1 MAVIGVLRTLPISS
15 TFHLKLPCMGAVTT
29 VWVVRPS
36 PAILLLRPSS
46 SLIGTEVQ
54 VSLSFL
60 TKPVLEFKSKCLDD
74 KYAYLHWKKKYSG
87 KLEGKLFFVFFFYLF
102 RLGILLL
109 YLINMVKHL
118 MPSQPEASAPGFLLR
133 IPSFLC
139 SRGGHLL
146 YK

>member
-87 KLEGKLFFVFFFYLF
+87 KLEGKLFFVFFFFLS
-102 RLGILLL
+102 LQTWSSAIISNQHG
-109 YLINMVKHL
+109 
-118 MPSQPEASAPGFLLR
+118 EAPNAIST
-133 IPSFLC
+133 
-139 SRGGHLL
+139 
-146 YK
+146 